1 MAVNWKSI
9 VKSIAPVIGT
19 ALGGP
24 MAGAAVKMLSS
35 KLLGKEDGTE
45 AELEQFISTASP
57 DQLLQIKQIDND
69 FKLSMK
75 ALDVDVFKLEQEGRA
90 NAREN
95 HKDHFMPTLIC
106 IVLTLV
112 VTVIAVGLMITTI
125 PESNEGILNMIIGQV
140 LTAWIGSV
148 AYWVG
153 TTKSS
158 SDKSK
163 LLGPVRS

>member
-1 MAVNWKSI
+1 MKNWKSI
-9 VKSIAPVIGT
+9 VKSIAPVLGT

-24 MAGAAVKMLSS
+24 MAGAAIKMLSS
-35 KLLGKEDGTE
+35 KLLGNEDGTE

-57 DQLLQIKQIDND
+57 DQLLEIKNIDND
-69 FKLSMK
+69 FKVKMK
-75 ALDVDVFKLEQEGRA
+75 ALDFNVFKLEQEGRE
-90 NAREN
+90 NARN
-95 HKDHFMPTLIC
+95 HHKDHFMPTLLC
-106 IVLTLV
+106 LLLTLMV
-112 VTVIAVGLMITTI
+112 SAGAYVLMTTEI
-125 PESNEGILNMIIGQV
+125 PKDNANIIYMVFGQV
-140 LTAWIGSV
+140 LTAWAGSI

>member
-1 MAVNWKSI
+1 MKNWKSI
-9 VKSIAPVIGT
+9 VKSIAPVLGT

-24 MAGAAVKMLSS
+24 MAGAAIKMLSS
-35 KLLGKEDGTE
+35 KLLGNEDGTE

-57 DQLLQIKQIDND
+57 DQLLQIKQIDNE
-69 FKLSMK
+69 FELSMK
-75 ALDVDVFKLEQEGRA
+75 ALDVDIFKIEQEGRA
-90 NAREN
+90 NARTN
-95 HKDHFMPTLIC
+95 HKDHFMPALLC
-106 IVLTLV
+106 LLLTFMV
-112 VTVIAVGLMITTI
+112 AGGSYMLMTTEI
-125 PESNEGILNMIIGQV
+125 PEKNANIIYMVFGQV
-140 LTAWIGSV
+140 LTAWAGSI